1 MKSLH
6 MSFRLCQ
13 TCKFLIA
20 GQYEKNLICTLLGY
34 YAAYSGNFLTEV
46 LGQPIG
52 PFFKGQEFLT
62 LKECSLFCVAYY
74 HIFLH

>member
-20 GQYEKNLICTLLGY
+20 GQYKNNLISAFLGY
-34 YAAYSGNFLTEV
+34 YAAYSGNFLMDV
-46 LGQPIG
+46 SGQPIG
-52 PFFKGQEFLT
+52 LIFEGQEFLT
-62 LKECSLFCVAYY
+62 VKECS
-74 HIFLH
+74 